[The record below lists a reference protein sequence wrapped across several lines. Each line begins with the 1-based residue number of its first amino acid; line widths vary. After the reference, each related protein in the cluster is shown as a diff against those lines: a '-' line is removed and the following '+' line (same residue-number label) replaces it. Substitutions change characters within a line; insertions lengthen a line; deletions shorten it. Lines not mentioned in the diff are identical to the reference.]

1 MMIRQR
7 LLMCLMMTV
16 CIGTLGTYA
25 QKKVQSV
32 KATPRTFLYRVY
44 LHDKHGTP
52 YTLDKPQRY
61 LSPRAI
67 LRRQRQGIAID
78 SIDLPVSPAYVDALR
93 RHGLRVMGTSRWRN
107 TVMVASQTDDVAERL
122 RTLAFVDSCMR
133 LYVSPE
139 VAENP
144 DRPSVAPGIMPD
156 SLAEGRYGDGYQQI
170 NQLGGIAL
178 HEAGFRGK
186 GMRIAILDAG
196 FKNVDRIPA
205 FRNVKIVATKDF
217 APRRTSDIFKEHYH
231 GTMVLSVMAMNYPD
245 TIIGTAPEAEY
256 VLIRT
261 EDIPTETRAEED
273 SWTMGAEYA
282 DSIGV
287 DVINSSL
294 GYHQWDGDSTSI
306 RLRDLNGKTA
316 CISQTAAMIASKGM
330 VLCNSMGND
339 GTSSWHKMNV
349 PSDATGI
356 LSVGAVDEAGTIA
369 PFSSLGP
376 TQDGRVKPDAC
387 AMGLKAYVVNGEGN
401 LTTANGTSFASPIL
415 CGMVACLWQARP
427 ELTAKQ
433 IIDLVRRSGDRWNW
447 PDSVYGYGIPSF
459 SKAMHK

>member
-1 MMIRQR
+1 
-7 LLMCLMMTV
+7 
-16 CIGTLGTYA
+16 
-25 QKKVQSV
+25 
-32 KATPRTFLYRVY
+32 
-44 LHDKHGTP
+44 
-52 YTLDKPQRY
+52 
-61 LSPRAI
+61 
-67 LRRQRQGIAID
+67 
-78 SIDLPVSPAYVDALR
+78 
-93 RHGLRVMGTSRWRN
+93 
-107 TVMVASQTDDVAERL
+107 
-122 RTLAFVDSCMR
+122 
-133 LYVSPE
+133 
-139 VAENP
+139 
-144 DRPSVAPGIMPD
+144 
-156 SLAEGRYGDGYQQI
+156 
-170 NQLGGIAL
+170 
-178 HEAGFRGK
+178 
-186 GMRIAILDAG
+186 
-196 FKNVDRIPA
+196 
-205 FRNVKIVATKDF
+205 
-217 APRRTSDIFKEHYH
+217 
-231 GTMVLSVMAMNYPD
+231 
-245 TIIGTAPEAEY
+245 
-256 VLIRT
+256 
-261 EDIPTETRAEED
+261 
-273 SWTMGAEYA
+273 MGAEYA

-316 CISQTAAMIASKGM
+316 FISQTAAMIASKGM

-387 AMGLKAYVVNGEGN
+387 AMGLKAYVVNGKGN